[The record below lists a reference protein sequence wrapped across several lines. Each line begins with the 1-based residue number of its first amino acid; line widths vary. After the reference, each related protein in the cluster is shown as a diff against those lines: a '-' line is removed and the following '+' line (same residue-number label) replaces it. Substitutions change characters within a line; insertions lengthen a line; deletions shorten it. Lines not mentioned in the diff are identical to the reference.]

1 MMQKFEID
9 DVVLEIPDALLNPR
23 LADKMAAG
31 KYEASEARAARMRIK
46 KDHRVLELGGG
57 VGYISSICAQI
68 TDPANIVT
76 VEANPNTLNVIRNN
90 LDLNDASAAKL
101 IHAAVVNNTQDFETV
116 AFRVG
121 NVFWG
126 SSIAQTDSATDKVV
140 EVPTIGLFDLFESHR
155 PHVVIM
161 DIEGAEEH
169 LFDQKW
175 PRFIRQVILEI
186 HPNLYGNSTI
196 KTIVDCMSKS
206 GMTYDPG
213 CSRGALLSFRR
224 VFTK

>member
-90 LDLNDASAAKL
+90 LHLNDASAAKL

>member
-9 DVVLEIPDALLNPR
+9 GVVLEIPDALLNPR
-23 LADKMAAG
+23 LAEKMAAG
-31 KYEASEARAARMRIK
+31 KYEANEARAARMRVK

-90 LDLNDASAAKL
+90 LDLNGASAAKM
-101 IHAAVVNNTQDFETV
+101 IHAAVVSNTQDSETA

-126 SSIAQTDSATDKVV
+126 SSIAQTDSATDKIV
-140 EVPTIGLFDLFESHR
+140 EVPTIGLFDLFENHR

-186 HPNLYGNSTI
+186 HPTLYGNSTI

-213 CSRGALLSFRR
+213 CSRGAFLGFRR
-224 VFTK
+224 VFEK

>member
-68 TDPANIVT
+68 TDPANIIT

-126 SSIAQTDSATDKVV
+126 SSIAQTDSATDKIV

>member
-23 LADKMAAG
+23 LAEKMAAG
-31 KYEASEARAARMRIK
+31 KYEASEARAARMRVK
-46 KDHRVLELGGG
+46 KDHRVMELGGG

-90 LDLNDASAAKL
+90 LDLNGASAAKL
-101 IHAAVVNNTQDFETV
+101 IHAAVVSNTQDFETV

-126 SSIAQTDSATDKVV
+126 SSIAQTDSATDKIV
-140 EVPTIGLFDLFESHR
+140 EVPTIGLFDLFESHC

-186 HPNLYGNSTI
+186 HPTLYGNSTI

-213 CSRGALLSFRR
+213 CSRGAFLGFRR
-224 VFTK
+224 VFEK